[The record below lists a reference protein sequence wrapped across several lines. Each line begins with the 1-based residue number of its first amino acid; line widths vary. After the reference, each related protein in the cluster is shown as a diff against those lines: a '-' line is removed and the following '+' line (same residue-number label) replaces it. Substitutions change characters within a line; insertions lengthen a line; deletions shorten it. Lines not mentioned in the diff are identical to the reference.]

1 MLLTDIDLPG
11 VAGANPLQ
19 IVDEN
24 LRTFVKAK
32 TEVIRSLNPVQ
43 FKHALNGLTRN
54 DGIHII
60 LPEVAGA
67 FSIQQVIRV
76 GEALNRAV
84 PVIRLTKEF
93 NIPVQDFS
101 AFIDIEDGI
110 HIYLSVLNIF
120 RSSIDPFE
128 IGASQNFKNKKAGS
142 RGCYD
147 SRDEWTIKKERQGI
161 ILITKGS
168 FV

>member
-24 LRTFVKAK
+24 LRKFVRHK
-32 TEVIRSLNPVQ
+32 TEVIRSLNPTQ
-43 FKHALNGLTRN
+43 IKHALDGLTRN
-54 DGIHII
+54 DGIHIT

-67 FSIQQVIRV
+67 FSIKEVIRV
-76 GEALNRAV
+76 GETLN
-84 PVIRLTKEF
+84 RLTKEF

-110 HIYLSVLNIF
+110 HIYLSVLDVF
-120 RSSIDPFE
+120 RSRIDPFE
-128 IGASQNFKNKKAGS
+128 IGASQNFENKKKGS
-142 RGCYD
+142 RGCSD
-147 SRDEWTIKKERQGI
+147 SRDEWTIEKERQGI
-161 ILITKGS
+161 ILIIKES

>member
-32 TEVIRSLNPVQ
+32 TEVIRSLNPQ
-43 FKHALNGLTRN
+43 QIRHALDGLTRN
-54 DGIHII
+54 DGIHIT

-67 FSIQQVIRV
+67 FSIKEVIRV
-76 GEALNRAV
+76 GETLNR
-84 PVIRLTKEF
+84 LTQEF
-93 NIPVQDFS
+93 NIPVQDFR

-110 HIYLSVLNIF
+110 HIYLSVLDVF

-142 RGCYD
+142 WGCSD